1 MIHLKYLND
10 DNNLRLNS
18 NGFWSPDLRE
28 DRCSLLV
35 CNQQGPANEDEAH
48 LLGVPRADT
57 FGYNLEYI
65 NHGLGFGF
73 GFGSRDAYPTFVAGH
88 VKEDSICHRE
98 MHLKILRTCR
108 QIFAEANRTLSAT
121 NTFSFNDPASFKRYM
136 ETRIPFRTQNLRKLR
151 LVTDWTSDGHWAW
164 TVTLH
169 MSRLNSL
176 QDLQDLRLIINND
189 VSEASIATFEANSRL
204 EALLERRFHESIL
217 KLSTLPLTKA
227 QAKW

>member
-73 GFGSRDAYPTFVAGH
+73 GFDP
-88 VKEDSICHRE
+88 E
-98 MHLKILRTCR
+98 M
-108 QIFAEANRTLSAT
+108 
-121 NTFSFNDPASFKRYM
+121 
-136 ETRIPFRTQNLRKLR
+136 RIPR
-151 LVTDWTSDGHWAW
+151 LLLV
-164 TVTLH
+164 
-169 MSRLNSL
+169 MSRK
-176 QDLQDLRLIINND
+176 
-189 VSEASIATFEANSRL
+189 IAYAT
-204 EALLERRFHESIL
+204 ERC
-217 KLSTLPLTKA
+217 T
-227 QAKW
+227 